1 MLTDM
6 KGEPWNP
13 TQQPKDK
20 APQVRGVYITLGRQI
35 KHGCTKGCTAC
46 FGQAK
51 VHSLECRARF
61 QDIVDSEAGQ
71 TVAAS
76 AGEPTVETPGQAAG
90 GPAPSSSSGPAPAAS
105 GPEPEDVNMGAEG
118 SSAA

>member
-1 MLTDM
+1 M
-6 KGEPWNP
+6 EPDA
-13 TQQPKDK
+13 T
-20 APQVRGVYITLGRQI
+20 AERQGTTGARSVHHFWTSI
-35 KHGCTKGCTAC
+35 KHGGTKGCTAC
-46 FGQAK
+46 FGLAN

-61 QDIVDSEAGQ
+61 QDVVDSEAGQ

-76 AGEPTVETPGQAAG
+76 AGDPTVETPGQAAG
-90 GPAPSSSSGPAPAAS
+90 GPAPSSSSGSATAAS